1 MSENRSNKAV
11 FLIALFFVS
20 ILSPLIP
27 TSIADSSDENHRVPY
42 NAGGV
47 IIGDLKDF
55 DPNNGSQYLFIDEP
69 EPVVS
74 AYGFMKQAWIDAGR
88 PGVDEMKYEPVTSG
102 RSSGRVC
109 SPHLVGDE
117 LSVPTSG
124 GSILS
129 LIHISRCRR
138 RLRCRSRRSPYH

>member
-109 SPHLVGDE
+109 SPH
-117 LSVPTSG
+117 
-124 GSILS
+124 
-129 LIHISRCRR
+129 
-138 RLRCRSRRSPYH
+138 